1 MNTSKQIFSHPLGG
15 NLTPAVSQQLELAGA
30 SIMLFESVRYFTVSR
45 VRNPTTDWHVV
56 ISDTAI
62 TLNQVNWLYF
72 YVSV

>member
-1 MNTSKQIFSHPLGG
+1 
-15 NLTPAVSQQLELAGA
+15 
-30 SIMLFESVRYFTVSR
+30 MLFESVRLFTVSR

-72 YVSV
+72 LCLSIITHAIPAGAVLNHF